1 MAAAFAKMK
10 PSWNQISLV
19 ISKYPVSGCA
29 VPGIKLAIA
38 VHPTPKVCM
47 PGSRVIPMGN
57 VLNSSS
63 FGEKQVFLGLD
74 LQLAHRCSSKELDP
88 I

>member
-10 PSWNQISLV
+10 PSWNQIFLV
-19 ISKYPVSGCA
+19 ISKYPVSGWS
-29 VPGIKLAIA
+29 KLAIA

-47 PGSRVIPMGN
+47 IESRVIPMGN